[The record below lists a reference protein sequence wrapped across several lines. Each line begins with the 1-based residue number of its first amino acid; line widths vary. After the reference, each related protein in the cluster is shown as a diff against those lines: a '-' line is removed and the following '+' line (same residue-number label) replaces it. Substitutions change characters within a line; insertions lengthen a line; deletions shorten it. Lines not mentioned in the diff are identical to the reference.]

1 MASIAAINAELQ
13 NVQVQIEELEQDIKS
28 LDQALKTSGIPLEER
43 LLMREEVNKLLG
55 EVNKLLDEKIKL
67 RDEKKALQDK
77 LDRSMLLLS
86 ARYVVAVSRLE
97 GLRCFWFVALVALSI
112 LSGLRAEGGDV
123 ALNPVQS
130 ILGSEKF

>member
-55 EVNKLLDEKIKL
+55 EVNKLLDEKW
-67 RDEKKALQDK
+67 ALQDK

>member
-1 MASIAAINAELQ
+1 MDEPMASIAAINAELQ

-55 EVNKLLDEKIKL
+55 EVNKLLDEKW
-67 RDEKKALQDK
+67 ALQDK